1 MPLVGY
7 PPTQRVRR
15 SGSGARVRRWL
26 LLSAGVAALCVLG
39 LVLFVFPTTHH
50 VKVVRVVRTDPVGPQ
65 ITSTPS
71 LPEASAGVQPGRK
84 PVYEEEPG
92 APATPAGAAGS
103 ATGTAPVAHSA
114 LPSGATAS
122 FARLSATLPGHIEL
136 AVVPLGAGSAQ
147 VLGADTPAHGWST
160 TKVPVLVAL
169 LKARGAQGLSA
180 SEQLLAHSAITESNN
195 ESILDL
201 FGDLERIRGG
211 LVGASA
217 YIQELFS
224 SSGDDET
231 VVATAPPPPGAVTT
245 FGQTE
250 WKPSEAVKFF
260 RALGNDC
267 LLSANQS
274 SYVLNLM
281 ENVEPSESWGLGS
294 AGFSSVAFKGGWGPE
309 ASGAYLVRQSGIVDV
324 GSSRGVAVSIVAF
337 PPAGSS
343 SFSAGTQMLT
353 DTAVWLRHELRLV
366 PRAAAG
372 CSAE

>member
-122 FARLSATLPGHIEL
+122 FHVDE
-136 AVVPLGAGSAQ
+136 
-147 VLGADTPAHGWST
+147 
-160 TKVPVLVAL
+160 
-169 LKARGAQGLSA
+169 QGLSH
-180 SEQLLAHSAITESNN
+180 QRPMP
-195 ESILDL
+195 D
-201 FGDLERIRGG
+201 
-211 LVGASA
+211 V
-217 YIQELFS
+217 
-224 SSGDDET
+224 
-231 VVATAPPPPGAVTT
+231 PPPENLEPLAVRL
-245 FGQTE
+245 E
-250 WKPSEAVKFF
+250 PYREA
-260 RALGNDC
+260 L
-267 LLSANQS
+267 
-274 SYVLNLM
+274 
-281 ENVEPSESWGLGS
+281 
-294 AGFSSVAFKGGWGPE
+294 
-309 ASGAYLVRQSGIVDV
+309 
-324 GSSRGVAVSIVAF
+324 
-337 PPAGSS
+337 
-343 SFSAGTQMLT
+343 
-353 DTAVWLRHELRLV
+353 
-366 PRAAAG
+366 
-372 CSAE
+372 